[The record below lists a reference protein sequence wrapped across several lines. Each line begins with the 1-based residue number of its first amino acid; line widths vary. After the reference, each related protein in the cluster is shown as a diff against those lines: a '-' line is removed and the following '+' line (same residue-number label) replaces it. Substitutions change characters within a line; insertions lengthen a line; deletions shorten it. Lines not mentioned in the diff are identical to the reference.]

1 VSSAARLQKLPRCWP
16 VPPFSRECER
26 VRARKKAMARYQ
38 NIIIILLKIQRI
50 IDIPWTTNG
59 KIGKNTMP
67 FTKVDQKGRMM
78 LPSEIRRKMGISPGD
93 EFVVDELGPDTIL
106 LKKVDVRAMIRD
118 AIKRAR
124 DVDLDKLEAEMTEEG
139 NRVARKMYK
148 ILD

>member
-1 VSSAARLQKLPRCWP
+1 
-16 VPPFSRECER
+16 
-26 VRARKKAMARYQ
+26 M
-38 NIIIILLKIQRI
+38 
-50 IDIPWTTNG
+50 IDIHWTTSGN
-59 KIGKNTMP
+59 IGKKTMP

-118 AIKRAR
+118 AIARAK